1 MAGMQTIDTRHFG
14 RLEYGAEAILSFPAG
29 LYAFEDQTEFLL
41 IEQAVSA
48 PMVFLQSVRER
59 ALSFMLVPV
68 QVIDSAYRLILSEED
83 LRTLGFTEG
92 DAPRLGRDIT
102 ALVLLTA
109 GPDHN
114 ATCNLLAPIVINPAS
129 RRGVQVIQFDSGYSH
144 QHPLAAL
151 GAECC

>member
-1 MAGMQTIDTRHFG
+1 MRTIDTRHFG

-41 IEQAVSA
+41 IEQAEAA
-48 PMVFLQSVRER
+48 PVVFLQSVREP
-59 ALSFMLVPV
+59 ALSFMLLPV
-68 QVIDSAYRLILSEED
+68 QVIDSSYRLALSEDD
-83 LRTLGFTEG
+83 LRALEFSEG
-92 DAPRLGRDIT
+92 DAPQLGRDIT
-102 ALVLLTA
+102 SLVLLTA
-109 GPDHN
+109 APDHS

-151 GAECC
+151 EAECC